1 MRAWKLVSGIICCV
15 LTVLVMLQ
23 SCAATIGETL
33 SEAETAD
40 GAAGLLVA
48 ILMLAAGIIS
58 IATRDSASIGGEIAM
73 AALFSLAANVGFA
86 NSTYYGDLAVWSFWC
101 VACGLVAIASLLR
114 KAFAR

>member
-1 MRAWKLVSGIICCV
+1 MRVWKLVSGIICCV

-23 SCAATIGETL
+23 SCAATIGEAL
-33 SEAETAD
+33 SDAETAD

-73 AALFSLAANVGFA
+73 TVLFAIAANIGLA
-86 NSTYYGDLAVWSFWC
+86 NSTYYGDLAVWAFWC
-101 VACGLVAIASLLR
+101 AVCGLVAIASLLR
-114 KAFAR
+114 KAFVR